1 MPTIDATIHHLAKQ
15 LLTQRESRE
24 TIATRAAQLIKQ
36 IERDDTAV
44 SPPMFSFLQYLAGF
58 DTLDTLDFSRDYL
71 FSLDDLQREYSKIQ
85 HP

>member
-15 LLTQRESRE
+15 LLTQRKSRE

-44 SPPMFSFLQYLAGF
+44 SLPMFSFLQYLAGF
-58 DTLDTLDFSRDYL
+58 DMPDFSRDYL
-71 FSLDDLQREYSKIQ
+71 FSLDDLQRKYSKIQ

>member
-1 MPTIDATIHHLAKQ
+1 MITIDATIHRLTKQ

-36 IERDDTAV
+36 IERNDAAAV
-44 SPPMFSFLQYLAGF
+44 SLPMFSFLQYLAGF
-58 DTLDTLDFSRDYL
+58 DTPDFDRDYL

>member
-1 MPTIDATIHHLAKQ
+1 MTTIDATIHRLTKQ
-15 LLTQRESRE
+15 LLTRRESRE

-58 DTLDTLDFSRDYL
+58 DTPDFDFNYL
-71 FSLDDLQREYSKIQ
+71 FSSDDLQQEYSKIQ

>member
-1 MPTIDATIHHLAKQ
+1 MTTIDAAIHRLTKQ
-15 LLTQRESRE
+15 LLTRRESRE

-36 IERDDTAV
+36 IERNDAAAV
-44 SPPMFSFLQYLAGF
+44 SLPMFSFLQYLAGF
-58 DTLDTLDFSRDYL
+58 DTPDFDRDYL

>member
-36 IERDDTAV
+36 IERNDAAAV
-44 SPPMFSFLQYLAGF
+44 SLPMFSFLQYLAGF
-58 DTLDTLDFSRDYL
+58 DTPDFDRDYL
-71 FSLDDLQREYSKIQ
+71 FSLDDLQRKYSKIQ

>member
-15 LLTQRESRE
+15 LLTRRESRE

-58 DTLDTLDFSRDYL
+58 DTLDFSRDYL

>member
-1 MPTIDATIHHLAKQ
+1 MTTIDAAIHRLTEQ

-24 TIATRAAQLIKQ
+24 TIATQAAQLIKQ
-36 IERDDTAV
+36 IERNDAAAV
-44 SPPMFSFLQYLAGF
+44 SLPMFSFLQYLAGF
-58 DTLDTLDFSRDYL
+58 DMPDFSRDYL

>member
-36 IERDDTAV
+36 IERNDAAAV
-44 SPPMFSFLQYLAGF
+44 SLPMFSFLQYLAGF
-58 DTLDTLDFSRDYL
+58 DTPDFDRDYL